1 MSDLGA
7 MRVRRIVI
15 HGALTLL
22 ALSAF
27 VYLTW
32 SLRALIVPLVVGV
45 LLAYAVTP
53 LVYRMQRWG
62 LPHGVAVSLIF
73 VVFAAGLG
81 LVGSQIQAVW
91 PDHETRLELRV
102 RALYKVNQRY
112 QALLGLDESQTKGNT
127 LYDRL
132 GDDLDRFMW
141 KVREDLWLN
150 PKEQEAFLEA
160 RAGRAGIRHV
170 SDQVYDYY
178 LADAA
183 LQEKAKK
190 RASQLTG
197 ADSAVPGV
205 RSTSVLGHFLS
216 RLAEIISL
224 WIVMPITFLFFLVDQ
239 GQIRKALLAMV
250 PNRYFEPTLN
260 VLADL
265 NETVGSYL
273 RGVILECSLV
283 GITYMV
289 LLWVVGVTPEWAII
303 IGLFAGIINIIPYAG
318 SVLGLSLGLLY
329 ALLAEQVHPLLPFVN
344 VGNLWLW
351 ILAVAVVARILDDI
365 VFQPMVLGS
374 ALELHPLV
382 VALGIVGASLLFG
395 LSGAIFAVPTIA
407 LAEVFFKS
415 SMRQLRAYSI
425 I

>member
-1 MSDLGA
+1 MSDPGA

-102 RALYKVNQRY
+102 RALYKLNQRY

-160 RAGRAGIRHV
+160 RAGRVGIRHV

-216 RLAEIISL
+216 RLAEILSL

-239 GQIRKALLAMV
+239 GQIRGALLAMV

-351 ILAVAVVARILDDI
+351 ILAVAVVARILDDV